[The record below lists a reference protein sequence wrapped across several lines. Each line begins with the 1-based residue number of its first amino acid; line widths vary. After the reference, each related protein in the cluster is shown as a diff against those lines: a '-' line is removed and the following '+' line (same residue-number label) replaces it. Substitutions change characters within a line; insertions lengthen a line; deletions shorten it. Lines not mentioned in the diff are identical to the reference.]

1 MSGQYLSI
9 ISSLVYILPA
19 WYAFRSGFS
28 LIGFVHA
35 GLVVTSILHHS
46 GTGVLFTNID
56 KILAYSAIIINL
68 LYVFTRPM
76 TPWSYVAIVVGIV
89 SIILFYARVT
99 DGSHALWHILSALV
113 TVLTIKAI
121 L

>member
-1 MSGQYLSI
+1 
-9 ISSLVYILPA
+9 
-19 WYAFRSGFS
+19 
-28 LIGFVHA
+28 
-35 GLVVTSILHHS
+35 
-46 GTGVLFTNID
+46 
-56 KILAYSAIIINL
+56 
-68 LYVFTRPM
+68 M